1 MEIPSNKKLNIGIA
15 GVGHMGRYHVNL
27 LTQIVD
33 VKNVFIFDINKEQAK
48 KTAEEYN
55 VIYCDTYQ
63 DLLFN
68 VDAVVIAVPTYL
80 HYEYTMEA
88 LACNCHVLV
97 EKPITDT
104 IEHARE
110 MDETARKKNLIM
122 HLGHV
127 ERFNGAVQEI
137 RNLLDHPFYFQ
148 TQRIGSVSRILDVG
162 VVLDLMIH
170 DIDLILSFVNSKVRE
185 VSAAG
190 QSVITQFEDYALASL
205 YFENGVVANLTASRV
220 SSFKARTMSISQ
232 KDSFIYLDYSSQ
244 DLMIYRNPDSEYSV
258 SQGTIKYREENL
270 IDRVFVHKENPLK
283 LELEYFIAAING
295 KSNSE
300 EFKNI
305 LWDSHS
311 NLYTMEIAA
320 EILKD
325 IARQQKLSVSIAK

>member
-1 MEIPSNKKLNIGIA
+1 
-15 GVGHMGRYHVNL
+15 
-27 LTQIVD
+27 
-33 VKNVFIFDINKEQAK
+33 
-48 KTAEEYN
+48 
-55 VIYCDTYQ
+55 
-63 DLLFN
+63 
-68 VDAVVIAVPTYL
+68 
-80 HYEYTMEA
+80 
-88 LACNCHVLV
+88 
-97 EKPITDT
+97 
-104 IEHARE
+104 
-110 MDETARKKNLIM
+110 
-122 HLGHV
+122 
-127 ERFNGAVQEI
+127 
-137 RNLLDHPFYFQ
+137 
-148 TQRIGSVSRILDVG
+148 
-162 VVLDLMIH
+162 MIH

-205 YFENGVVANLTASRV
+205 YFENGVVADLTASRV

-244 DLMIYRNPDSEYSV
+244 DLIIYRNPDSEYSV